1 MPLTALDA
9 ADDLLQR
16 AEMLADRAG
25 SPSVS
30 EWSIE
35 SDILRASWMFV
46 GASLDTYF
54 HERVRR
60 ALLTMPM
67 SKAAQGY
74 LVPLGPIEEM
84 VGAFLENRAT
94 SRPRVRLMAIVH
106 EALLKGT
113 FQGARNIERAF
124 SLLGVAKCW
133 SRISASMS
141 ESAQNIRDRLNRQ
154 YARRNLIAHE
164 GDYVRQ
170 ERPQSLYYGKIKRSD
185 VDAEIIWTRTFLQA
199 ADAL

>member
-1 MPLTALDA
+1 MPLTALNA

-16 AEMLADRAG
+16 AELLAERAEV
-25 SPSVS
+25 PPVDQWSV
-30 EWSIE
+30 E
-35 SDILRASWMFV
+35 SDILRASWTFV

-60 ALLTMPM
+60 ALLMMPM

-84 VGAFLENRAT
+84 VGAFLDNRTT
-94 SRPRVRLMAIVH
+94 SRPRVRLMKIVQ
-106 EALLKGT
+106 EALLKDT

-124 SLLGVAKCW
+124 NLLGVAKCW
-133 SRISASMS
+133 SALSASMN
-141 ESAQNIRDRLNRQ
+141 ESPQAIRERLNRQ
-154 YARRNLIAHE
+154 YARRNQITHE
-164 GDYVRQ
+164 GDYKPQ
-170 ERPQSLYYGKIKRSD
+170 ERPQHLYCRKIKRSD
-185 VDAEIIWTRTFLQA
+185 VDGEIKWTRTFLHA